1 MPVVDK
7 EIIIDAPVEEIFGYI
22 SKPCNL
28 PQIWPSLVEIKN
40 EKLLPNGGYRFQ
52 WVYRL
57 FGIKLAGKGECVDIA
72 PNLWLS
78 ARTYGAVESL
88 NTWTF
93 RSKGAQTRVTVTID
107 YQIPPILSNRL
118 AENTIVKANER
129 EADTILINLRARY
142 DDHTSRLNAGHSRP
156 EFI

>member
-7 EIIIDAPVEEIFGYI
+7 EIIIDAPVEEIFGYV
-22 SKPCNL
+22 SKPGNL
-28 PQIWPSLVEIKN
+28 PQIWPNLVEIKN

-52 WVYRL
+52 WVCLL
-57 FGIKLAGKGECVDIA
+57 FGIKLAGKGEYVDIA

-93 RSKGAQTRVTVTID
+93 RSKGSQTRVTVTID
-107 YQIPPILSNRL
+107 YQIPSILSNRL

-129 EADTILINLRARY
+129 EADTILVNLRARY
-142 DDHTSRLNAGHSRP
+142 DNRTSRLNTGHSGP
-156 EFI
+156 QFI